1 MLHHIIFVAFLFWSA
16 FGFLESSIF
25 LLGETYIQY
34 DLIHKYHID
43 LAMSEL
49 IIGGISA
56 SLSFVIA
63 TSIGRYFRN
72 KMDNQK
78 HVFIDG
84 LGILLGSTAV
94 IFIHWILD
102 IHSNLELRYNI

>member
-25 LLGETYIQY
+25 LLGEKYIQS

-49 IIGGISA
+49 IIAGVSA
-56 SLSFVIA
+56 SLSFVLA
-63 TSIGRYFRN
+63 TSIARYFRH
-72 KMDNQK
+72 KSSYQRK
-78 HVFIDG
+78 CFYRWSRYFIRFCV
-84 LGILLGSTAV
+84 AV
-94 IFIHWILD
+94 IFMYWIFD
-102 IHSNLELRYNI
+102 IHLKFRTGI